1 MAQHAL
7 GRFAEELA
15 EFKQVLVIR
24 EQGTD
29 LGRIRIAHWMVAWTL
44 RAMNRLDE
52 SIEIQLRLE
61 QEWAA
66 ANTPDPFVFKELEA
80 LYRAKGIDERA
91 SHLREPAQPGGRV
104 GVRRICAGGT
114 SG

>member
-1 MAQHAL
+1 MIRNNLGIAQHAL
-7 GRFAEELA
+7 GRFAEALA

-44 RAMNRLDE
+44 RAIKRLDE

-66 ANTPDPFVFKELEA
+66 ANAPDPFVFKELEA

-91 SHLREPAQPGGRV
+91 SHYASLRNPA
-104 GVRRICAGGT
+104 AK
-114 SG
+114 